1 MLREVFFSSLL
12 VGWSLISAH
21 ARTSGHHHLAP
32 KKKISYLSLSLSLWL
47 VATIFF
53 TPTQIF
59 QKKKNKIM

>member
-32 KKKISYLSLSLSLWL
+32 KKKISYLSLSLSLARCYYL
-47 VATIFF
+47 FSHPPEFF
-53 TPTQIF
+53 
-59 QKKKNKIM
+59 KKKKI